1 MYLHLGQYTVVRT
14 KDIVGIFDIE
24 NSSVS
29 RYTRNYLSQAQK
41 NGWVINVSEE
51 IPKSFVVCLDPSTG
65 KPQVYIS
72 QISSVTCANAP
83 GLWMGF
89 PISPRQNGD
98 RCVQTDLNHI
108 ENKNWQ

>member
-29 RYTRNYLSQAQK
+29 RHTRNYLSQAQK

-65 KPQVYIS
+65 NPQVYIS
-72 QISSVTCANAP
+72 QISSVTLRKCTGFVD
-83 GLWMGF
+83 GLSNI
-89 PISPRQNGD
+89 PPAKR
-98 RCVQTDLNHI
+98 
-108 ENKNWQ
+108 